1 MRPDE
6 TKSKDVWTYI
16 DIHESKV
23 ICCYIDLNFSV
34 CKIIEFTLK
43 SLKEM
48 LEALGLSQVVTKW
61 KSLEDLMSPNTT
73 EDISQKNF
81 F

>member
-1 MRPDE
+1 MSGHIL
-6 TKSKDVWTYI
+6 T
-16 DIHESKV
+16 HESKV

-48 LEALGLSQVVTKW
+48 LKALGLSQVVTKW
-61 KSLEDLMSPNTT
+61 KSLEALTSPNTT
-73 EDISQKNF
+73 KALAIKNF
-81 F
+81 L